1 MGDSMRD
8 LTTARSLLFV
18 PGTRPERF
26 RKAAEAG
33 ADGIVLDLEDAVAP
47 ADKSEARSHVD
58 GWLGDGNV
66 GVVRVNAR
74 DTDWH
79 AQDLD
84 MVRRHGCPVMIPK
97 VESVT
102 DVEVVWRHLRDDA
115 DLIPLIESSAAVL
128 AAREICSGI
137 GVTRVAFGSFDL
149 GAEIGVAPERQEAFL
164 FARSALVLA
173 CASAKI
179 APPLDG
185 VTGDVSSPDA
195 LRADIEHASGLGF
208 GGKLCIH
215 PKQVAAVNAGFAPD
229 ESEVRWAYRILAE
242 VNDQGVAV
250 VDGKMID
257 APVIARARR
266 ILKTAGITV

>member
-1 MGDSMRD
+1 MHD

-26 RKAAEAG
+26 TKAAEAG
-33 ADGIVLDLEDAVAP
+33 ADGIVLDLEDAVAA
-47 ADKSEARSHVD
+47 ADKSVARSHVD
-58 GWLGDGNV
+58 SWLREGNV

-79 AQDLD
+79 ADDLD
-84 MVRRHGCPVMIPK
+84 MVRRHGCPVMVPK
-97 VESVT
+97 VESAT
-102 DVEVVWRHLRDDA
+102 DVDAVRQHLRDDA
-115 DLIPLIESSAAVL
+115 NLIPLIESAAAVL
-128 AAREICSGI
+128 AAREICSCNEVI
-137 GVTRVAFGSFDL
+137 RVAFGGFDL

-164 FARSALVLA
+164 FARSTLVLA
-173 CASAKI
+173 CASARI

-185 VTGDVSSPDA
+185 VTGDVGSPDA
-195 LRADIEHASGLGF
+195 LRIDIEHASGLGF

-215 PKQVAAVNAGFAPD
+215 PTQVAAVNAGFAPD
-229 ESEVRWAYRILAE
+229 GYEVRWAYRILAE
-242 VNDQGVAV
+242 VSDQGVAV

-266 ILKTAGITV
+266 ILEMADITI